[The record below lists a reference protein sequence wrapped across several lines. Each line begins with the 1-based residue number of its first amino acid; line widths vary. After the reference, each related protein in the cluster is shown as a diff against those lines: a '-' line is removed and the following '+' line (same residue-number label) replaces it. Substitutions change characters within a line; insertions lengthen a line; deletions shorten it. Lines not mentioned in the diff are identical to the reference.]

1 MKILWVTPLILL
13 TMLVNK
19 TSLAQSANL
28 EQRINELEMRV
39 KALEALAV
47 RNPSPS
53 SGWTERASQGFS
65 GQYAELNSPANRRIR
80 FEPNGGF
87 TLTTKTGQFK
97 GKWQQSGTRLLIQT
111 SVGFTEEFRMSG
123 DMIVDSR
130 NVQWIKA
137 KGE

>member
-1 MKILWVTPLILL
+1 MKTLWITPLILL
-13 TMLVNK
+13 MLVNK
-19 TSLAQSANL
+19 TSLAQNANL
-28 EQRINELEMRV
+28 EQRINELETRV
-39 KALEALAV
+39 KALEAQTM
-47 RNPSPS
+47 RNPS
-53 SGWTERASQGFS
+53 SGRAERASQSFS
-65 GQYAELNSPANRRIR
+65 GQYIELNSPANRRIR
-80 FEPNGGF
+80 FEPNGEF

-111 SVGFTEEFRMSG
+111 PVGFTEEFRMSG

>member
-1 MKILWVTPLILL
+1 MKALWIIPLILPITL
-13 TMLVNK
+13 ANN

-39 KALEALAV
+39 KALEAQAV
-47 RNPSPS
+47 RNPS

-97 GKWQQSGTRLLIQT
+97 GKWQQSGTKLSIQT
-111 SVGFTEEFRMSG
+111 SAGFAEEFRISG
-123 DMIVDSR
+123 DTIVDSR
-130 NVQWIKA
+130 NIQWIKA

>member
-1 MKILWVTPLILL
+1 MKALWIIPLILPITL
-13 TMLVNK
+13 TNN

-28 EQRINELEMRV
+28 EQRIDELEMRV
-39 KALEALAV
+39 KALEAQAM
-47 RNPSPS
+47 RNPSA
-53 SGWTERASQGFS
+53 GWAERTAQGFL
-65 GQYAELNSPANRRIR
+65 GQYAELNSPASRRIR